1 MNHTNS
7 VFSTVHA
14 LGSLTRIFMH
24 IVLFELMRS
33 FHLRNIGGRRS
44 LAYYTSQL
52 FILVS
57 LEAKFRNAT
66 DSYRSFDWVHVI
78 LPSLI
83 KLWFWRK
90 ETFQLKPNSLN
101 FFLDFHT
108 NYAQKECTSVW
119 LQSVGG
125 IGESNSSIFCHISS
139 FCIMLMH
146 EIRWELMIYFNL
158 NASAYIPPH
167 ILIPKCNFFLNNK
180 LPT

>member
-1 MNHTNS
+1 MDGVRLHTIPPNYS
-7 VFSTVHA
+7 SSLVWKRN
-14 LGSLTRIFMH
+14 LGMPRI
-24 IVLFELMRS
+24 
-33 FHLRNIGGRRS
+33 
-44 LAYYTSQL
+44 
-52 FILVS
+52 
-57 LEAKFRNAT
+57 AT
-66 DSYRSFDWVHVI
+66 DLLTEFMSY
-78 LPSLI
+78 SLI